1 MKPLLIYGSQD
12 FGRVVRDLAE
22 QCGETFAG
30 YVDDWNMGDEILGG
44 YDTVHAQCPP
54 EAFRFAVAIGYK
66 HLRARWELTQ
76 RLLSDGYDIATL
88 IHPRAYVRH
97 PENIGQ
103 GAMIMA
109 GASVE
114 FGAHVGAL
122 GVLWNNAVVSH
133 DSRVG
138 ENVFLAPNATL
149 CGFTEVGAHSFIG
162 AGAVIVDHQS
172 VPEGSFVRAGRVYS
186 PKTSTDP
193 DVIRPFER

>member
-22 QCGETFAG
+22 QCGETFTG
-30 YVDDWNMGDEILGG
+30 YVDDWNTGDEILGG
-44 YDTVHAQCPP
+44 YDRVCAQCPP
-54 EAFRFAVAIGYK
+54 EAF
-66 HLRARWELTQ
+66 RWELTQ
-76 RLLSDGYDIATL
+76 RLLSDGYDLVTL
-88 IHPRAYVRH
+88 VHPRAYVRH

-114 FGAHVGAL
+114 FGARVGAL

-138 ENVFLAPNATL
+138 ENVFLAPNSTL

-186 PKTSTDP
+186 LKTSTDP
-193 DVIRPFER
+193 DVIRPLER